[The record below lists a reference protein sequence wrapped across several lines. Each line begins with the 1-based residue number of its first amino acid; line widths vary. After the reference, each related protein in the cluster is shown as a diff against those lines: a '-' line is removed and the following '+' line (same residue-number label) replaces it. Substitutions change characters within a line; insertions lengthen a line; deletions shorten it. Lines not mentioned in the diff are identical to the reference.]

1 VKRRIP
7 RNTKKRLL
15 IINDNQ
21 QHLRRR
27 RPLAFAASALA
38 VTSSPMPRTIA
49 EKEVLNKIR
58 NGFKLS
64 IPLDFFL
71 KFSKL

>member
-1 VKRRIP
+1 
-7 RNTKKRLL
+7 
-15 IINDNQ
+15 
-21 QHLRRR
+21 
-27 RPLAFAASALA
+27 LAFAASALA